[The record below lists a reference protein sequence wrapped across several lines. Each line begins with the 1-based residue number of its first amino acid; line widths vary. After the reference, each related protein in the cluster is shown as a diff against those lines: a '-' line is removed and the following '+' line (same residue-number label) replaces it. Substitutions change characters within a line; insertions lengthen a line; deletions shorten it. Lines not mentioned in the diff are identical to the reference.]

1 VNAEG
6 ALYLLGLRLAGRR
19 VLVVGGGQVA
29 ARQVPALVAAG
40 ADVMLVAP
48 IVTTAIQGL
57 AAVGRIEWVE
67 RGFASGDLGGVWLA
81 CAYTDDPQVNAAVV
95 AAAEKA
101 MIWCVRSDD
110 AATSPAWTP
119 ATGQTGE
126 VRVGVLSGDPRR
138 SADIRD
144 DVLNGLRSGA
154 IGASRGGRRRGW
166 VALVGGG
173 PGDPGLITVRGRQ
186 LLAEAD
192 VVVADRLAPLAL
204 LDELRP
210 DVEIID
216 AAKIPR
222 GRAMAQEEINALLIE
237 RARTG
242 RFVLRLKGGDPF
254 VFGRGGEEALAC
266 LRAGVP
272 ILVVPG
278 VTSVVAAPEAAGIP
292 ITHRGITS
300 EFHVVSAHAP
310 PGDPRS
316 TVNWAA
322 LGASTGTLVLLMG
335 MEHLGEVA
343 AELISQGR
351 DPGTPVA
358 VVCDGTLPS
367 QTTIT
372 AKLGTVGHAVTKTG
386 VRSAAVVVIG
396 EVATVGSQIAEL
408 AEAAG
413 TIAAQA
419 MGGDPVPPSLQG
431 PSDTRG
437 EFVPGGLL
445 GSLETVSIIPRE
457 RVRELKRRVRE
468 LKAENAFL
476 KKPAAYVCPER

>member
-1 VNAEG
+1 MTPEG
-6 ALYLLGLRLAGRR
+6 PPYLLGLRLTGRR
-19 VLVVGGGQVA
+19 VLVAGGGRVA

-48 IVTTAIQGL
+48 AVTTAIQDL
-57 AAVGRIEWVE
+57 AAVGRIQWVE
-67 RGFASGDLGGVWLA
+67 RGFTAGDFGGVWLA

-95 AAAEKA
+95 AAAEEA
-101 MIWCVRSDD
+101 RIWCVRSDD
-110 AATSPAWTP
+110 ATASSAWTP
-119 ATGQTGE
+119 ATGQAGE
-126 VRVGVLSGDPRR
+126 VRVGVLSGDPQR

-144 DVLNGLRSGA
+144 DVLDGLRSGT
-154 IGASRGGRRRGW
+154 IGARRGGQRRGW

-222 GRAMAQEEINALLIE
+222 GRAMAQEGINALLIE
-237 RARTG
+237 RARAG

-300 EFHVVSAHAP
+300 EFHVVSAHLP

-316 TVNWAA
+316 TVDWAA

-335 MEHLGEVA
+335 MEHLSEVA
-343 AELISQGR
+343 TELISQGR
-351 DPGTPVA
+351 DPGTPAA
-358 VVCDGTLPS
+358 VVCDGTMPT
-367 QTTIT
+367 QNTIT
-372 AKLGTVGHAVTKTG
+372 GKLGSVGRAVAETG
-386 VRSAAVVVIG
+386 VRSTAVVVIG
-396 EVATVGSQIAEL
+396 EVATIGSQIAEL
-408 AEAAG
+408 TGAAD
-413 TIAAQA
+413 TIGAGA
-419 MGGDPVPPSLQG
+419 MGGDPVPSRSQG
-431 PSDTRG
+431 PFGARG

-445 GSLETVSIIPRE
+445 GS
-457 RVRELKRRVRE
+457 
-468 LKAENAFL
+468 
-476 KKPAAYVCPER
+476 